1 MSDPMRVI
9 IIGAGHDGAYLA
21 ERLIAEGQ
29 DVVVVEAE
37 EEKAAKTQDR
47 LDALVIAGNG
57 ASPSVLKE
65 AGAERAQ
72 LLLAVTDND
81 GANMMACHSAKALGT
96 RRTVARV
103 EDMDLR
109 EVSPGL
115 GVDVIIDAR
124 ESTAREVLGL
134 VRYHGVSDLVEFAGG
149 RLALVG
155 GGVRADSIAAGYSVV
170 DLRHRQQERE
180 WVLAALVRDGRTM
193 MGRGQSRFE
202 VGDRALLMVRSEDV
216 QRATDLIGIHHG
228 AVRRVV
234 ILGGT
239 RIAEMAAALMIRDRM
254 DVVIVEAEADRA
266 GAIARRSDAMVIHGN
281 PTEPEVL
288 DRLDLGFGD
297 VVVAL
302 SGWDEVNLMGCLVA
316 RAVGAPH
323 TIARFGRLQVAG
335 LLDGVGI
342 DATVS
347 SRVAVANAILR
358 YVRRDRILS
367 VATFKGTS
375 AEAMEIEVAPD
386 APSVGRTLAELPIP
400 DEAVVGGFIRGT
412 DVFLPTGDS
421 VIQGR
426 DHLVV
431 LSAPGSIE
439 EVEGLFAGR

>member
-1 MSDPMRVI
+1 MRVV

-29 DVVVVEAE
+29 DVVVVEAD

-47 LDALVIAGNG
+47 LDALVITGNG
-57 ASPSVLKE
+57 ASPTVLKE
-65 AGAERAQ
+65 AGAEGAE

-103 EDMDLR
+103 EDTDLR

-155 GGVRADSIAAGYSVV
+155 GAVKAGSKAAEQSVV
-170 DLRHRQQERE
+170 ELRRRDLERD
-180 WVLAALVRDGRTM
+180 WVLAALVRDGQTL
-193 MGRGQSRFE
+193 MGRGLSRFE
-202 VGDRALLMVRSEDV
+202 IGDRALLMVRSEEV

-228 AVRRVV
+228 TVRRVV
-234 ILGGT
+234 VLGGT
-239 RIAEMAAALMIRDRM
+239 RIAEMVVELVMADGMNA
-254 DVVIVEAEADRA
+254 VIVEADRERA
-266 GAIARRSDAMVIHGN
+266 AAIARRSEALVVHGS
-281 PTEPEVL
+281 PTDPEVL
-288 DRLDLGFGD
+288 DRLGLGEGD

-335 LLDGVGI
+335 LLEDVGI

-347 SRVAVANAILR
+347 SRVAAANAILR
-358 YVRRDRILS
+358 FVRRDRILS

-375 AEAMEIEVAPD
+375 AEAMEIEVDPNAP
-386 APSVGRTLAELPIP
+386 AVGLTLAELPIP
-400 DEAVVGGFIRGT
+400 DDAVVGGFIRGSE
-412 DVFLPTGDS
+412 VFLPTGRS

-426 DHLVV
+426 DHLIV
-431 LSAPGSIE
+431 LAAPGSIE
-439 EVEGLFAGR
+439 EVERLFAG